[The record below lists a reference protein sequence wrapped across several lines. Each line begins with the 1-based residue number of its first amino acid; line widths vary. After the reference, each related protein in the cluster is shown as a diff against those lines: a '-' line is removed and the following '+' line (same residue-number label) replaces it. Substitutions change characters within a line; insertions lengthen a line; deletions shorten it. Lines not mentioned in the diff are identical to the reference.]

1 MLDSYYRLEVPADL
15 KAYYRVTNSIKD
27 ADAKREMSLCPDLLI
42 ERDETGC
49 VSSVKYFTPEGDL
62 TKEVCYKGSD
72 ICKINYYRAGALY
85 SQEEYRGG
93 LIAVKSVY
101 RYNGNLVHTYEYE
114 HDKKGRIIS
123 ICKIIDDR
131 EFLIVYKYD
140 DFGRIIKRKLYL
152 NNEEILEQHYGY
164 DILDRITAY
173 TDKNQR
179 IVVNKLSRKNELIS
193 YVITDRIG
201 NDIRI
206 ENDFIGEG
214 YRRTRI
220 TINGHCSTVNDISY
234 VDNVMLKKPYTNEDD
249 LDLIIANLFGC
260 ANNMQTSRTVDREN
274 KATDLINESIE
285 LRVLPISMR
294 KRLLYNKA
302 ASIVS

>member
-1 MLDSYYRLEVPADL
+1 MDSCYRLEVPADL
-15 KAYYRVTNSIKD
+15 KAYYRMTNAIKD
-27 ADAKREMSLCPDLLI
+27 ADTDIYGSLCPNLAI
-42 ERDETGC
+42 ERDTDGC
-49 VSSVKYFTPEGDL
+49 ISSVKYFTPEGEI
-62 TKEVCYKGSD
+62 TKEICYKGSD
-72 ICKINYYRAGALY
+72 ICKINYYRAGILY
-85 SQEEYRGG
+85 SQDEYQDGYVT
-93 LIAVKSVY
+93 LKSVY
-101 RYNGNLVHTYEYE
+101 KHNGMLAHSYKYE

-140 DFGRIIKRKLYL
+140 DLGRIIKRKLYF

-164 DILDRITAY
+164 DILDRISAY
-173 TDKNQR
+173 TDKNRR
-179 IVVNKLSRKNELIS
+179 IVVNKFSKKNELIS

-220 TINGHCSTVNDISY
+220 TVNGHCSMVRDISY

-274 KATDLINESIE
+274 KSTDLINKSIE

-302 ASIVS
+302 VSKIS